1 MKKIHI
7 LIVIFIISLTT
18 ACDNEFLE
26 KQPLNSLTPEAF
38 YANGD
43 NLKTGLV
50 GVYDALQSENNFG
63 KLTDLDGI
71 TDNGLHF
78 RYETELIDF
87 AKGNAYPNVTQKF
100 AKYYQGGYQL
110 IQRANLLL
118 DNINAP
124 GTITPAVRTTIEAEA
139 RALRA
144 LGYMRLVYF
153 YGDVP
158 LITSFTSL
166 SEIVNVSR
174 TPRTQVVD
182 FIINELKFAA
192 DNLATT
198 PASNEKGRFT
208 KQAALAFRAKVLLYE
223 ARLGNK
229 PFSEAL
235 TAINEV
241 ITTADAIGAGL
252 YLSTTPTNGLANF
265 EGLFA
270 LANIDNKEILFA
282 TKNNNL
288 DRGTNLYTYF
298 AAGGGNLS
306 VSVHTNLVNDFY
318 CTDGLPIT
326 TSPLFNASIPYT
338 NRDPRLKASI
348 SYPSDTYSTGTQ
360 MLPFNGNT
368 TIGVLQTNFAVK
380 KMTTTNGLAQ
390 NQGQLDFP
398 LMRYAD
404 LLLMLAEA
412 ENEVNGPTTVAY
424 NAINRVRSRAG
435 VANVTS
441 GLTQSSFRNEVIH
454 ERRVEFA
461 FEGQRWLDLVTL
473 GLANQ
478 KINGIN
484 ELGRVFIPNK
494 QELFPIPQS
503 ERDLNPNLS
512 QNQGY

>member
-1 MKKIHI
+1 
-7 LIVIFIISLTT
+7 
-18 ACDNEFLE
+18 
-26 KQPLNSLTPEAF
+26 
-38 YANGD
+38 
-43 NLKTGLV
+43 
-50 GVYDALQSENNFG
+50 
-63 KLTDLDGI
+63 
-71 TDNGLHF
+71 
-78 RYETELIDF
+78 
-87 AKGNAYPNVTQKF
+87 
-100 AKYYQGGYQL
+100 
-110 IQRANLLL
+110 
-118 DNINAP
+118 
-124 GTITPAVRTTIEAEA
+124 
-139 RALRA
+139 
-144 LGYMRLVYF
+144 
-153 YGDVP
+153 
-158 LITSFTSL
+158 
-166 SEIVNVSR
+166 
-174 TPRTQVVD
+174 
-182 FIINELKFAA
+182 
-192 DNLATT
+192 LATT
-198 PASNEKGRFT
+198 PASNEKGRIT

-223 ARLGNK
+223 ARLGNN

-235 TAINEV
+235 TAINEAKT
-241 ITTADAIGAGL
+241 IADAAGAVL

-318 CTDGLPIT
+318 CTDGLSIT
-326 TSPLFNASIPYT
+326 TSPLFNASSPYT

-348 SYPSDTYSTGTQ
+348 SYPTDTYSTGTQ

-368 TIGVLQTNFAVK
+368 TIGVLQTNFAIK

-435 VANVTS
+435 VANVTP
-441 GLTQSSFRNEVIH
+441 GLTPLIFKSEVIH

-473 GLANQ
+473 GLANL
-478 KINGIN
+478 KINGVN
-484 ELGRVFIPNK
+484 ELGRVFISKK

-512 QNQGY
+512 QNQNY